1 MCFPRTVRHVQQ
13 VTSRRELHNNRE
25 FSIMGLFCTM
35 LSLTRLGRP
44 VSALTLTRS
53 MCVFVYLSTDCPRFL
68 LSANLLL
75 LDNRMRQEN
84 EGRNVRGKEGVELTM
99 LIGMS

>member
-1 MCFPRTVRHVQQ
+1 MLCFATRASCAFHAQRVTCSMLRHVQQ

-35 LSLTRLGRP
+35 LSPTRLGRP

-75 LDNRMRQEN
+75 LDKRMR
-84 EGRNVRGKEGVELTM
+84 V
-99 LIGMS
+99 GM